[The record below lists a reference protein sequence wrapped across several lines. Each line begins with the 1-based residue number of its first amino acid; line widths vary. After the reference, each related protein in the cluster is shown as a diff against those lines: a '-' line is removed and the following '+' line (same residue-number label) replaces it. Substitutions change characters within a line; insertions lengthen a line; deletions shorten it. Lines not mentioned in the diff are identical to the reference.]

1 MAHLQPRSLHD
12 LKKSES
18 SVNHLDEKIFEKCS
32 SHFIFFLKAA
42 RPTWVSFLLITIPNQ
57 KKRTRIKKYLVGKN
71 ANDWIVTLHVTGAI
85 IRLPFVFYF
94 DVMIIITKIDITIF
108 ITLIWKSVEIH
119 ANCLA
124 LTDAMKTR
132 IAPFFLLIASFSQP
146 MRKLYWNTTN
156 QISRLLYKVT
166 NQISGKWKTT
176 FATFYELAQKWI
188 NKIFVQTL

>member
-1 MAHLQPRSLHD
+1 MLEPLH
-12 LKKSES
+12 
-18 SVNHLDEKIFEKCS
+18 
-32 SHFIFFLKAA
+32 FFLKAA
-42 RPTWVSFLLITIPNQ
+42 WPTWVSFLLITIPNQ

-119 ANCLA
+119 AICLA
-124 LTDAMKTR
+124 LTDAMKSR

-166 NQISGKWKTT
+166 NQISGKWKST

-188 NKIFVQTL
+188 NKIFVQTI

>member
-1 MAHLQPRSLHD
+1 M
-12 LKKSES
+12 
-18 SVNHLDEKIFEKCS
+18 
-32 SHFIFFLKAA
+32 
-42 RPTWVSFLLITIPNQ
+42 
-57 KKRTRIKKYLVGKN
+57 GKN

-94 DVMIIITKIDITIF
+94 DVMIIITKIDITTF

-119 ANCLA
+119 TNYLA
-124 LTDAMKTR
+124 LIDAMKSW

-146 MRKLYWNTTN
+146 MRKLFWNTTN

-188 NKIFVQTL
+188 KKNFCADYLKRFCIWATEFCVLKMGVIEW

>member
-1 MAHLQPRSLHD
+1 MLEPLHFFFESCMANVGFFPFD
-12 LKKSES
+12 YDPKSE
-18 SVNHLDEKIFEKCS
+18 
-32 SHFIFFLKAA
+32 
-42 RPTWVSFLLITIPNQ
+42 
-57 KKRTRIKKYLVGKN
+57 KRTRIKKYLVGKN

-124 LTDAMKTR
+124 LTDAMKSR

-156 QISRLLYKVT
+156 QISSLLLLPIKFLENERQLLQLFT
-166 NQISGKWKTT
+166 S
-176 FATFYELAQKWI
+176 
-188 NKIFVQTL
+188 

>member
-18 SVNHLDEKIFEKCS
+18 SVNHFDERIFEKCA

-42 RPTWVSFLLITIPNQ
+42 WPTWVSFLLITIPNQ
-57 KKRTRIKKYLVGKN
+57 KKRTRIKKKYLVGKN

-94 DVMIIITKIDITIF
+94 DVVIIITKIDITTF

-119 ANCLA
+119 TNYLA
-124 LTDAMKTR
+124 LTDAMKSC

-146 MRKLYWNTTN
+146 MRKLYWNKTN

-166 NQISGKWKTT
+166 NQISGN
-176 FATFYELAQKWI
+176 FLRVSSELDQ
-188 NKIFVQTL
+188 

>member
-1 MAHLQPRSLHD
+1 MLLKRVRAVSTISTKEYLKNARATSFFFWKLHVQRCMA
-12 LKKSES
+12 
-18 SVNHLDEKIFEKCS
+18 N
-32 SHFIFFLKAA
+32 
-42 RPTWVSFLLITIPNQ
+42 VSFLLITIPNQ

-124 LTDAMKTR
+124 LTDAMKSR

-146 MRKLYWNTTN
+146 IRKLYWNTTN

-188 NKIFVQTL
+188 NKIFLQTI